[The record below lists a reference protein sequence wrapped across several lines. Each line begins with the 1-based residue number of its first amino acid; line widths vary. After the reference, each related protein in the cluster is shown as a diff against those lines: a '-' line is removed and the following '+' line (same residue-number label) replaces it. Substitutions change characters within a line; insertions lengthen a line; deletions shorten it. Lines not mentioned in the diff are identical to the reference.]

1 MYFHWIFLLFVLAH
15 ANNTTPYIPVE
26 DVEEVA
32 YQGQGVVF
40 EGKDI
45 PHSEVVKDVVTQE
58 QERIRSVN
66 SQDPVRAPVI
76 PKKVW
81 REIRQHLK
89 NTNPVSSVVQSVL
102 DIPPPR
108 DDNEEQ
114 HILLLVA
121 VLLLAVLQLIFA
133 LLTMPMILHFYSRR
147 VNIIGGKCGRKRKE
161 EALV

>member
-1 MYFHWIFLLFVLAH
+1 MQAI
-15 ANNTTPYIPVE
+15 N
-26 DVEEVA
+26 
-32 YQGQGVVF
+32 Q
-40 EGKDI
+40 
-45 PHSEVVKDVVTQE
+45 QE
-58 QERIRSVN
+58 WQRIHSVN

-89 NTNPVSSVVQSVL
+89 KNTNPVSSVVQSVL
-102 DIPPPR
+102 NIPPPQ

>member
-1 MYFHWIFLLFVLAH
+1 MYFQWIILFALAPRAIYGGEVTEDLTDELH
-15 ANNTTPYIPVE
+15 ATVHSVTDPQ
-26 DVEEVA
+26 A
-32 YQGQGVVF
+32 W
-40 EGKDI
+40 GKMI
-45 PHSEVVKDVVTQE
+45 ESEPFKD
-58 QERIRSVN
+58 N
-66 SQDPVRAPVI
+66 DSQDPVRVI

-81 REIRQHLK
+81 RDMRKYLK
-89 NTNPVSSVVQSVL
+89 ALPTTNPVSSVVQTVL
-102 DIPPPR
+102 DIPLPHH

-147 VNIIGGKCGRKRKE
+147 VNIGGNCGRKKKE